1 MYWKQQTG
9 WAKCQSIFEPKKKQE
24 ILLNFIEFFFFCT
37 YLSQEIGGH
46 MHPCTGFLF
55 FSIKTKGENKQ
66 ENVSQQWGVGS
77 IWQTI
82 GKELVV
88 YQGRQTFS
96 DAVATDGE
104 YKSER
109 IEYLE

>member
-24 ILLNFIEFFFFCT
+24 ILLNFIEFFFFFVHIYHKKSVATC
-37 YLSQEIGGH
+37 IH
-46 MHPCTGFLF
+46 VRAFF

>member
-1 MYWKQQTG
+1 MYG
-9 WAKCQSIFEPKKKQE
+9 
-24 ILLNFIEFFFFCT
+24 
-37 YLSQEIGGH
+37 LS
-46 MHPCTGFLF
+46 F